1 MSKALNLKID
11 EEIYNKLDYFAKRHG
26 LTKTQLVELALTQC
40 FDSYVADVDSNV
52 DSYNPIEY
60 MQGVSCNL
68 PDANYQ
74 NLYQA
79 IVSLQHQIDDLK
91 SGNLEAQNTAG
102 DVDNVAGVELSVK
115 DVADEV
121 GLSGRTIRDN
131 LKTMQI
137 GEVLTRNNRTYKL
150 TGKKPYK
157 LVRV

>member
-1 MSKALNLKID
+1 MGKALNLKIN

-40 FDSYVADVDSNV
+40 FDSYVADVDS
-52 DSYNPIEY
+52 YNPIEY

-74 NLYQA
+74 NLYQS
-79 IVSLQHQIDDLK
+79 IVALQHQIDDLK

-102 DVDNVAGVELSVK
+102 DVDSVDGVELSVK

-121 GLSGRTIRDN
+121 GLSRRAIQDAVQG
-131 LKTMQI
+131 LKI
-137 GEVLTRNNRTYKL
+137 GETFTRKNHTYKL
-150 TGKKPYK
+150 TGKNPYKPYK